1 MKKKAE
7 RLTDFFKRWYR
18 HLLAVP
24 SLMLLVI
31 LIKLFNFSSG
41 DEISDDDYR
50 SYFTSN
56 YKVFGITIPKD
67 INFCGEPIPIKDF
80 TVYEALERE
89 LLVNTYYQSQT
100 VLLHKRANRWFPVIE
115 PILKKNGIPDD
126 MKYLAIAESGL
137 TNAVS
142 PQKASGFW
150 QIMATTA
157 HHYELE
163 ISEDVDERFN
173 VEKATEAACKVLQD
187 AYNRYG
193 NWTMAAASYNLGMGG
208 IDKQINNQKTDDYYN
223 LFLNEETARYI
234 YRIVSIKEII
244 SRPKAYGYHLRKQDL
259 YPPVPVRRVKVDT
272 TINDL
277 ASFAISQNSSYKIL
291 KTMNA
296 WLLTNKLTV
305 AIGKS
310 YTILFPAAGVTLYGF
325 DDVPGTNET
334 GSSVDTSKFVTRTD
348 IVNDSASRSIVHKI
362 KSGET
367 WKSIAGQYGV
377 PVEYLLEFNKKNEN
391 DELKPDEEIVIP
403 RR

>member
-150 QIMATTA
+150 QIMAITA
-157 HHYELE
+157 NHYELE

-208 IDKQINNQKTDDYYN
+208 IDKQINKQKTDDYYN

-234 YRIVSIKEII
+234 YRIVAIKEII

-291 KTMNA
+291 KTLNA

-305 AIGKS
+305 ANGKS

-325 DDVPGTNET
+325 DEVPGVNET
-334 GSSVDTSKFVTRTD
+334 NNSVDTSKFVTRTD
-348 IVNDSASRSIVHKI
+348 IVNDSASRSIVHKV

-391 DELKPDEEIVIP
+391 DELKPEEEIVIP

>member
-1 MKKKAE
+1 MKKRVE
-7 RLTDFFKRWYR
+7 RFSDFMKRWYR

-157 HHYELE
+157 NHNDLE

-208 IDKQINNQKTDDYYN
+208 IDKQINKQKTDDYYN

-234 YRIVSIKEII
+234 YRIVAIKEII

-259 YPPVPVRRVKVDT
+259 YPPVPVRRVTVDT

-277 ASFAISQNSSYKIL
+277 ATFAISQKSTYKIL
-291 KTMNA
+291 KTLNA

-305 AIGKS
+305 SGGKS

-325 DDVPGTNET
+325 DEVPGVVE
-334 GSSVDTSKFVTRTD
+334 SPVDTSKFVTRVD
-348 IVNDSASRSIVHKI
+348 IVNDSASRSIVHKV
-362 KSGET
+362 KAGEN
-367 WKSIAGQYGV
+367 WKSIAENYGV
-377 PVEYLLEFNKKNEN
+377 PIEFLLEFNKKNET
-391 DELKPDEEIVIP
+391 DELKPDDEIVIP

>member
-1 MKKKAE
+1 
-7 RLTDFFKRWYR
+7 
-18 HLLAVP
+18 
-24 SLMLLVI
+24 
-31 LIKLFNFSSG
+31 
-41 DEISDDDYR
+41 
-50 SYFTSN
+50 
-56 YKVFGITIPKD
+56 
-67 INFCGEPIPIKDF
+67 
-80 TVYEALERE
+80 
-89 LLVNTYYQSQT
+89 
-100 VLLHKRANRWFPVIE
+100 
-115 PILKKNGIPDD
+115 

-163 ISEDVDERFN
+163 IGEDVDERFN

-208 IDKQINNQKTDDYYN
+208 IDKQINKQKTDDYYN

-234 YRIVSIKEII
+234 YRIVAIKEII

-305 AIGKS
+305 ANGKA

-325 DDVPGTNET
+325 DDVPGGNET
-334 GSSVDTSKFVTRTD
+334 IQTVDTSKFVTRTD
-348 IVNDSASRSIVHKI
+348 IVNDSASRSIVHKVR
-362 KSGET
+362 SGET
-367 WKSIAGQYGV
+367 WNSIAAQYGV

-391 DELKPDEEIVIP
+391 DELKPEEEIVIP

>member
-1 MKKKAE
+1 MKKKVSQ
-7 RLTDFFKRWYR
+7 LSDFFKRWYK

-31 LIKLFNFSSG
+31 LIKLFNFSAG
-41 DEISDDDYR
+41 DEVSDDDYR

-80 TVYEALERE
+80 TVYESLERE

-157 HHYELE
+157 NHYELE
-163 ISEDVDERFN
+163 ICEDVDERFN

-208 IDKQINNQKTDDYYN
+208 IDKQINKQKTDDYYN

-234 YRIVSIKEII
+234 YRIVAIKEII

-259 YPPVPVRRVKVDT
+259 YPPVPVRRVNVDT

-277 ASFAISQNSSYKIL
+277 AAFAISQNSTYKIL
-291 KTMNA
+291 KTLNA

-305 AIGKS
+305 SGGKS
-310 YTILFPAAGVTLYGF
+310 YTILFPAAGVTIYGF
-325 DDVPGTNET
+325 DDLPGASE
-334 GSSVDTSKFVTRTD
+334 SSADTAKFVTRVD
-348 IVNDSASRSIVHKI
+348 IVNDSASRSIVHKV
-362 KSGET
+362 KAGES
-367 WKSIAGQYGV
+367 WKSLAENYGV
-377 PVEYLLEFNKKNEN
+377 PIEFLLEFNKKNET
-391 DELKPDEEIVIP
+391 DELKPDDEIVIP

>member
-157 HHYELE
+157 NHYELE

-208 IDKQINNQKTDDYYN
+208 IDKQINKQKTDDYYN

-234 YRIVSIKEII
+234 YRIVAIKEII

-277 ASFAISQNSSYKIL
+277 ATFAINQNSSYKIL

-305 AIGKS
+305 ASGKS

-325 DDVPGTNET
+325 DEVPGVNKTS
-334 GSSVDTSKFVTRTD
+334 SSVDTSKFVTRTD
-348 IVNDSASRSIVHKI
+348 IINDSASRSIVHKV

-367 WKSIAGQYGV
+367 WKSIAGEYGV

-391 DELKPDEEIVIP
+391 DELKPEEEIVIP